1 MDIHFLCHYSTSFV
15 FNMLKKKGLCRLYV
29 NSMFIYLF
37 IYLKLISTIF
47 LHDMSVKN
55 KNKKKNQNKRTQTKN
70 NTLPH
75 LNLPLFQNCFVS
87 TKQFSQNGNKKRENK
102 QKLR

>member
-1 MDIHFLCHYSTSFV
+1 
-15 FNMLKKKGLCRLYV
+15 
-29 NSMFIYLF
+29 
-37 IYLKLISTIF
+37 
-47 LHDMSVKN
+47 MSVKN